1 MKLFARSAEEADLYV
16 DLECEAA
23 GEVPKTRKRK
33 KTERRRQTFWSYQIR
48 CQSGK
53 LLEFDFELD
62 GLPEPK
68 RGLRRKVEYGGA
80 EPSRLIDAG
89 VWMMVADRFADL
101 APKSLAGLAE
111 KRRREA
117 ASNLEIAIAAVGE
130 ILKFIPA
137 GADRLSSTTLTS
149 SRGKTYFNKDVRRFT
164 RAAVE
169 ELRSELEARM
179 RRYKSSR
186 V

>member
-1 MKLFARSAEEADLYV
+1 MKLFARSAAEADLYV

-23 GEVPKTRKRK
+23 GEVPQSRKRK

-48 CQSGK
+48 CASGK
-53 LLEFDFELD
+53 LLEFEFELD

-68 RGLRRKVEYGGA
+68 PGLRRKVEYGGK

-89 VWMMVADRFADL
+89 EWLRVADRHANL
-101 APKSLAGLAE
+101 APKSVAGLPE
-111 KRRREA
+111 RQRREA
-117 ASNLEIAIAAVGE
+117 AGNLEIAIAAVGE
-130 ILKFIPA
+130 TLKFIPA
-137 GADRLSSTTLTS
+137 GGDRVSSTVLTS
-149 SRGKTYFNKDVRRFT
+149 TRGKTYFNKDVRRFT
-164 RAAVE
+164 RSALE
-169 ELRSELEARM
+169 ELHSELESRM